1 MPDAAPPLQPA
12 AFPSVPAAP
21 PPAASSS
28 GGWFSSSSSSGGW
41 FSLKPYQVYFD
52 VDTADVLHRM
62 RLACVPFGSSF
73 MTTVKDKPDLCVAS
87 LRLARALAL
96 TPRCA
101 R

>member
-1 MPDAAPPLQPA
+1 LQPAA

-28 GGWFSSSSSSGGW
+28 GGWFS
-41 FSLKPYQVYFD
+41 LKPYAVYFD

-73 MTTVKDKPDLCVAS
+73 MTTVKDKPDLCVTS
-87 LRLARALAL
+87 LPFCVRQGSRRA
-96 TPRCA
+96 CA

>member
-1 MPDAAPPLQPA
+1 MQDAAPPLQPAA

-28 GGWFSSSSSSGGW
+28 GGWFT
-41 FSLKPYQVYFD
+41 LKPYAVYFD

-73 MTTVKDKPDLCVAS
+73 MTTVKDKPDLCVAW
-87 LRLARALAL
+87 LRSERAQPL
-96 TPRCA
+96 TPRLRVLGTA
-101 R
+101 LSG